1 VDLTL
6 GSFSLAGFIR
16 GVESVPV
23 LISVPL
29 TSFLNDY
36 SLKYGRA
43 GYYICSAAA
52 ANLDCDRPTAAGGN
66 VAAAAA
72 VESILID
79 IIWGV

>member
-1 VDLTL
+1 MINATIVSPSVTL
-6 GSFSLAGFIR
+6 
-16 GVESVPV
+16 P
-23 LISVPL
+23 
-29 TSFLNDY
+29 D
-36 SLKYGRA
+36 
-43 GYYICSAAA
+43 AA